1 MPMSAVVNP
10 KAVLPF
16 LQVCSCGME
25 LGDWIA
31 GPGKVRCEVAGV
43 IITPPPVLP
52 FAVVVLQL
60 SWGLVLLSM
69 LVLLSESP
77 LR

>member
-1 MPMSAVVNP
+1 MSAVVNP

-16 LQVCSCGME
+16 PQVCSRGME

-31 GPGKVRCEVAGV
+31 GPGKVRCEVASV
-43 IITPPPVLP
+43 IITPLPVLP

-60 SWGLVLLSM
+60 SWGLALLSV
-69 LVLLSESP
+69 LILLSESP